1 MTKHISKVT
10 RGIMG
15 AVLAAMIVVSA
26 GAVTVSKAA
35 SKTNPASYAFSCT
48 PENSY
53 SYTSPVKK
61 DNATGKANIVPSF
74 FYNYTNGTVYY
85 RVVHGYQS
93 TYATEL
99 KKITNS
105 YSFKLSYVSTN
116 TDNKYRLR
124 ASVENAT
131 KGYIATKGSW
141 WP

>member
-1 MTKHISKVT
+1 
-10 RGIMG
+10 MG
-15 AVLAAMIVVSA
+15 AVLAAIIVVSA
-26 GAVTVSKAA
+26 GGVTVSKAA
-35 SKTNPASYAFSCT
+35 SKENPASYTFSCT

-53 SYTSPVKK
+53 SYTSRALKSS
-61 DNATGKANIVPSF
+61 AGKANIVPSF

-85 RVVHGYQS
+85 QVVHGYQS

-105 YSFKLSYVSTN
+105 YSFKLSYISTN
-116 TDNKYRLR
+116 TESKYRLR